1 MRFKALASYMLVL
14 IMIMAILPI
23 SAVSA
28 ASDSLRV
35 FKNQAISDE
44 AYVSDEIVVQFKND
58 HKPFQVIKVPAGMVR
73 EKVQEYS
80 RRPDVVFAEPNYYA
94 QAFAAPSDP
103 NYALQWNFATEN
115 KGGINLESA
124 WTKTTGAG
132 VTVAI
137 VDTGIAYE
145 NYANFVLAPDLDQ
158 TKFVAGYDFVNN
170 DAHAN
175 DDNSH
180 GTHVA
185 GTIAQSTN
193 NSIGVAGIAYSAT
206 LMPVKVLNKRGSG
219 TYTAIANGIRFAADH
234 EADVIN
240 LSLGGPYPSPILED
254 ALAYAHSKNVTI
266 VAAAGND
273 GTGTVSYPAAYDAY
287 VIAVGA
293 TRVDKTLAYY
303 SNWGSR
309 LDLVAPGGDVNVDQ
323 NGDGQKDGILQ
334 NTFNPT
340 TKVVSD
346 FGYYF
351 FQGTSMAS
359 PHVAG
364 VAALVIAAGI
374 ANNPAG
380 VQAVLQTTAL
390 DLGAEGRDDLY
401 GYGLVDAGK
410 ALNATVEPPPDE
422 NTAPTAD
429 PQSVTTMFNTP
440 VTISLTGSDPE
451 GDSLT
456 YEIVTGPAHGVLSGT
471 APSLTYTP
479 DTGFTGNDSFTF
491 SVFDGELH
499 SNPATVSITV
509 NPATPPP
516 ENPELDVNIVM
527 ATSDKKAGKNYFVW
541 ATATVTADS
550 GSVPLAGATVTGH
563 WIDATTDLD
572 TGITDTA
579 GTVNL
584 ASDQV
589 KASTSSLTF
598 TFVVDQITKDGVTYA
613 LPEGGASGSIIY
625 TPPAK

>member
-1 MRFKALASYMLVL
+1 MRFKAWASYMLVIL
-14 IMIMAILPI
+14 MLVAILPI

-28 ASDSLRV
+28 ASDPLQV
-35 FKNQAISDE
+35 YANLGKSDV
-44 AYVSDEIVVQFKND
+44 AFVPDEIVVKFKND
-58 HKPFQVIKVPAGMVR
+58 HKPFQVIKVPEGRVK
-73 EKVQEYS
+73 EKVQEYA

-103 NYALQWNFATEN
+103 YYALQWNFATED

-124 WTKTTGAG
+124 WTESTGAD
-132 VTVAI
+132 VIVAI

-145 NYANFVLAPDLDQ
+145 NYGNFVLAPDLAG
-158 TKFVAGYDFVNN
+158 THFVKGYDFVNN
-170 DAHAN
+170 DDHAN

-185 GTIAQSTN
+185 GTVAQSTN
-193 NSIGVAGIAYSAT
+193 NAIGVAGIAYNAS
-206 LMPVKVLNKRGSG
+206 LMPVKVLNKKGSG
-219 TYTAIANGIRFAADH
+219 TYTAIANGIYFAA
-234 EADVIN
+234 ENGADVIN
-240 LSLGGPYPSPILED
+240 MSLGGPYPSTLLEN
-254 ALAYAHSKNVTI
+254 ALANAHSNGVTI

-273 GTGTVSYPAAYDAY
+273 GTGTVSYPAAYDEY

-323 NGDGQKDGILQ
+323 NGDGYKDGILQ

-364 VAALVIAAGI
+364 VAALVIAKGI

-440 VTISLTGSDPE
+440 VTITLTGSDPE

-479 DTGFTGNDSFTF
+479 NAEFSGDDSFTF
-491 SVFDGELH
+491 SVFDSELH

-527 ATSDKKAGKNYFVW
+527 ATSGKKAGKNYFVW
-541 ATATVTADS
+541 ATATVTASLDS
-550 GSVPLAGATVTGH
+550 DPLAGATVTGH

-584 ASDQV
+584 VSDQV

-613 LPEGGASGSIIY
+613 LPEGGTSGSIIY
-625 TPPAK
+625 TPPAN